1 LIQFIPILKLT
12 YMKAAVL
19 TSYNKIEWLEVEK
32 PSCKPGEVLIRVS
45 FGCICGSDQH
55 IHKGEFHPR
64 TKTPMIMGHE
74 FGGIVA
80 EVGAGVEG
88 WAVGDK
94 VAPDPIIWCGKCP
107 ACLKNHY
114 PACTSLKLI
123 GVDLDGGFT
132 QFISLPPSM
141 LYKVPSQIPDEH
153 VALIEV
159 LSIGCHAKNRA
170 GLKMDDTVVIWGSGK
185 VGLCILEAVRTV
197 TDNTVFM
204 VDILEPRLAIG
215 PKYYENV
222 IAIDASKENPVERIK
237 KETDGR
243 GVDIAFEAVG
253 HAQPIE
259 GLVTPVRGCIQS
271 LVGGGTICVLGLGN
285 EPVPI
290 LFKELIW
297 KEAKIVSSRV
307 SHGEFAEA
315 IELLSRG
322 LLKPEALISQVLHG
336 SQTQKG
342 FEILEENPADN
353 IKILLD
359 FRS

>member
-1 LIQFIPILKLT
+1 
-12 YMKAAVL
+12 MKAAVL
-19 TSYNKIEWLEVEK
+19 TEYNKIEWLEVEK
-32 PSCKPGEVLIRVS
+32 PAVKPGEVLVKVN

-74 FGGIVA
+74 FGGVVV
-80 EVGAGVEG
+80 ETGSGVTG
-88 WAVGDK
+88 WLPGEK

-107 ACLKNHY
+107 ACLKGHY

-123 GVDLDGGFT
+123 GIDSDGGFT
-132 QFISLPPSM
+132 QFVSLPPSM
-141 LYKVPSQIPDEH
+141 LYKVPQHIPDEH

-159 LSIGCHAKNRA
+159 LAIGCHAKNRA
-170 GLKMDDTVVIWGSGK
+170 GVKPGDSIVIWGSGK

-215 PKYYENV
+215 PRYYENV
-222 IAIDASKENPVERIK
+222 ITINALNEDPVEKIK
-237 KETDGR
+237 KETGGK

-253 HAQPIE
+253 HWHEIE
-259 GLVTPVRGCIQS
+259 GQVNPIRGCIRS
-271 LVGGGTICVLGLGN
+271 IVGGGTVCVLGLGN
-285 EPVPI
+285 DPSPV
-290 LFKELIW
+290 LFKEMIW
-297 KEAKIVSSRV
+297 KEARIVSSRV
-307 SHGEFAEA
+307 SHGEFCEV
-315 IELLSRG
+315 IEHLNHGR
-322 LLKPEALISQVLHG
+322 LKPEALISQVLPG
-336 SQTQKG
+336 SETQRG
-342 FEILEENPADN
+342 FEILDENPAEN